1 MNNAIATDT
10 AEASELISFSS
21 VAEFIFLTL
30 PGLFAFLFIK
40 VKRQSWLNWLG
51 QISLALIVGLM
62 MLYANFQGISSLIR
76 TEPVTRNLIAPA
88 NVLSST
94 YKALVKESSP
104 SAPRVR
110 EVIDPQPSLG
120 KTHNG
125 KKGMRF

>member
-1 MNNAIATDT
+1 MPLPPILQKLRN
-10 AEASELISFSS
+10 LFLFSS
-21 VAEFIFLTL
+21 VAEITFLTL
-30 PGLFAFLFIK
+30 PGLFACLFIK

-120 KTHNG
+120 ETHNS
-125 KKGMRF
+125 KKGCFL

>member
-1 MNNAIATDT
+1 MPLP
-10 AEASELISFSS
+10 LIRQKLRNLFFFFCSRNYFSDFTWI
-21 VAEFIFLTL
+21 VC
-30 PGLFAFLFIK
+30 LFIK
-40 VKRQSWLNWLG
+40 VKGQSWLNWLG
-51 QISLALIVGLM
+51 QISLALIAGLM

-94 YKALVKESSP
+94 YKALVKESPS

-125 KKGMRF
+125 KKGCFL